1 MVLYII
7 TVEADMEADIN
18 MRMTEEDMVVQ
29 TVATPLAIAA
39 LAITKTTIQADL
51 ATTETATTGLIII
64 QLINTQGMTT
74 PI

>member
-18 MRMTEEDMVVQ
+18 MRMTEEDMVIQ

-51 ATTETATTGLIII
+51 ATTETATTDLIIT
-64 QLINTQGMTT
+64 QLITTQDLTT

>member
-18 MRMTEEDMVVQ
+18 MRMAEEDMVVQ

-64 QLINTQGMTT
+64 QLITTQGMTT

>member
-64 QLINTQGMTT
+64 QLITTQDLTT

>member
-64 QLINTQGMTT
+64 QLITTQGMTT

>member
-18 MRMTEEDMVVQ
+18 MRMAEEDMVVQ

-64 QLINTQGMTT
+64 QLITTQDLTT